1 LLFESIDFPHG
12 QSTNGALP
20 SILAYIEKVAAS
32 VGTIQLTQE
41 GLAGEVARTRGV
53 IDEVK
58 EYMHKQVSDDVN
70 MDHSD
75 QLEVATKLDYLTQQ
89 LTLLST

>member
-1 LLFESIDFPHG
+1 MLFESFDFPRNE
-12 QSTNGALP
+12 SANGALP
-20 SILAYIEKVAAS
+20 SILAYIEKVDAS

-58 EYMHKQVSDDVN
+58 EYLLKHASDDVN
-70 MDHSD
+70 MNHSD
-75 QLEVATKLDYLTQQ
+75 QL
-89 LTLLST
+89 